1 MATAAAVTPA
11 MATAAAVTPA
21 MATAAVLIAAKPEDF
36 RDPHLCTFF
45 LSLGTSLPE
54 RQSNEFPR

>member
-1 MATAAAVTPA
+1 